1 MEHKLESGNGTTN
14 SKANIALIVFL
25 LIGAFFL
32 ITEHWAHL
40 AGWLPYLPYLLLLA
54 CPLMHVFMHGVH
66 GHGNHAPSE
75 TSNESTPEKK

>member
-1 MEHKLESGNGTTN
+1 MEHKLESDKGIMN
-14 SKANIALIVFL
+14 SKTTIALIVFL

-54 CPLMHVFMHGVH
+54 CLLMHLSFLCPR
-66 GHGNHAPSE
+66 NHYHHMLHE
-75 TSNESTPEKK
+75 ITSVSST

>member
-1 MEHKLESGNGTTN
+1 MEHKLESDKGIMN
-14 SKANIALIVFL
+14 SKTTIALIVFL

-40 AGWLPYLPYLLLLA
+40 GGWLPYLPYLLLLA
-54 CPLMHVFMHGVH
+54 CLLMHIFMHGVH
-66 GHGNHAPSE
+66 GHGNHATSE